1 MSSILDKGQTPQNN
15 QALQDSKQLEEFGY
29 KPQLKR
35 VLSMWDLTVYGLLF
49 MVIIAPHSIYGF
61 VNADSHGM
69 APFVYLVGFVAMFF
83 TALSYCCMAKR
94 FPIAGSVY
102 SYVQHGINPHVGFV
116 VGWLILLDYVF
127 VPALLYLIVGVWCK
141 DLFPAIPVFI
151 WIIFFIIVNTLI
163 NIRGIQMT
171 AKTDFV
177 FFIVEIGIVLA
188 IVIGGLMYVLGD
200 GGGTG
205 RLTIDPFYQPGRVNF
220 TFIATAC
227 SIAALNYLG
236 FDGISTLAEETHNP
250 GRNVSG
256 AILISLFIIGTV
268 FLAQTYVASL
278 IEPNWESVKPETAF
292 FDITEKALGHGF
304 RILLLV
310 VNILAVGIAN
320 TLNAQAACSRVLFSM
335 SRDGLLPK
343 IFSKIHPKFQTPYA
357 SVTFIGFLS
366 MACALIFTVDG
377 LARLVNFG
385 AISSFVMLH
394 VAVVRFFFFT
404 EKNRDFYGFIR
415 YLLFPLIGAFILL
428 YVWTGFDKLTQIVGF
443 SWLAVGVV
451 IGYIKSKGY
460 KEVPDAFKKSFV

>member
-1 MSSILDKGQTPQNN
+1 MSDNQKDQFTQDK
-15 QALQDSKQLEEFGY
+15 DSKQLEEFGY
-29 KPQLKR
+29 KPQLRR

-61 VNADSHGM
+61 VNADSQGM
-69 APFVYLVGFVAMFF
+69 APLVYLIGFCAMFF

-127 VPALLYLIVGVWCK
+127 VPALLYLIVAGWCEA
-141 DLFPAIPVFI
+141 LFPQIPFVF
-151 WIIFFIIVNTLI
+151 WIVFFIVVNTYI

-171 AKTDFV
+171 AMTDFV

-200 GGGTG
+200 GGGAG
-205 RLTIDPFYQPGRVNF
+205 RLTIDPFYKPGVINL

-227 SIAALNYLG
+227 SIAALNFLG
-236 FDGISTLAEETHNP
+236 FDGISTLAEETRNP

-256 AILISLFIIGTV
+256 AILISLFIIGAV
-268 FLAQTYVASL
+268 FLAQTYVAGL
-278 IEPNWESVKPETAF
+278 IEPNWEAVKPETAF
-292 FDITEKALGHGF
+292 FDIMEKAMGTGF
-304 RILLLV
+304 KILLLV

-343 IFSKIHPKFQTPYA
+343 FLSKIHPKYQTPYA
-357 SVTFIGFLS
+357 GVTFIGVLS
-366 MACALIFTVDG
+366 LACAMIFTVDG

-385 AISSFVMLH
+385 AISSFVVLNIS
-394 VAVVRFFFFT
+394 VIRYFFFI
-404 EKNRDFYGFIR
+404 EKNQDLYGLVR
-415 YLLFPLIGAFILL
+415 YLLCPIIGSAILL
-428 YVWTGFDKLTQIVGF
+428 YVWTGFDALTQIVGF
-443 SWLAVGVV
+443 SWLAIGLV
-451 IGYIKSKGY
+451 IGYVKSKGY